1 MGCTGT
7 QESICEERGTSLF
20 KRARQFALLLLSG
33 VALLSLWGAEHTL
46 ASWFESPS
54 TPEIG
59 LNQTSPDP
67 RTAEATLSHPRAQTS
82 GRTPSA
88 PSLTLST
95 DPFAETAVTAVN
107 PPGVTS
113 SETPRDDES
122 DEVEPA
128 GILVPSFHNLNYG
141 EARTQARALG
151 LVVRRRGQIPT
162 IFTRVRR
169 QSVEAGQ
176 RVEAGTRIDLHL
188 RAPEHLRFVTGY

>member
-1 MGCTGT
+1 MECTET
-7 QESICEERGTSLF
+7 QESICEQRGTSLF

-54 TPEIG
+54 TPEIE
-59 LNQTSPDP
+59 LNQASPDP
-67 RTAEATLSHPRAQTS
+67 RAAEATLSPPRVQSS
-82 GRTPSA
+82 GSIPSA

-95 DPFAETAVTAVN
+95 DPFAEPAATVVN
-107 PPGVTS
+107 TPGMTN
-113 SETPRDDES
+113 SETPRDDAS
-122 DEVEPA
+122 DGAEPA

-151 LVVRRRGQIPT
+151 LEVRRRGQIPT
-162 IFTRVRR
+162 VFTRVRR

-188 RAPEHLRFVTGY
+188 RAPDHLRFVAGY